1 MKGLIRYIKSL
12 FGKYEPGYEYW
23 VYTKDIKVPKYFKLT
38 KIGTKKWNHKMGY
51 WLRTGEF
58 ESDILIDK
66 DFNLVDGY
74 SSLKIAHLKNID
86 KVPVYFVDQL
96 KQKFYLGGE
105 NTYWE
110 VNIYVQNA
118 ERFMILTG

>member
-1 MKGLIRYIKSL
+1 MMKGIIRYIKSL
-12 FGKYEPGYEYW
+12 FGKYESGCEYW
-23 VYTKDIKVPKYFKLT
+23 VYTKDIKVPTYFKLT

-74 SSLKIAHLKNID
+74 SSMKIAHLKGIE
-86 KVPVYFVDQL
+86 KVPVYFVD
-96 KQKFYLGGE
+96 
-105 NTYWE
+105 
-110 VNIYVQNA
+110 
-118 ERFMILTG
+118 